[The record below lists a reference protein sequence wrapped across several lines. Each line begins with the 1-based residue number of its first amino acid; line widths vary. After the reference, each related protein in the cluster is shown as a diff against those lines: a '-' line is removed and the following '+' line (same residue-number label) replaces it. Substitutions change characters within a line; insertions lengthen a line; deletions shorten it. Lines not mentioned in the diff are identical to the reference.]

1 MAYLCKSVFTR
12 INRIRYIEYGTE
24 RSPAKLTRPTFNE
37 LYEPKKLMFNILGEL
52 TGTIDTEKLVH
63 NHSLIACVLWKDLY
77 GIENKS
83 IASSIKKFSTMS
95 REDMEELSK
104 TVELRY
110 LLGVM
115 NSKYASVLLTN
126 LRGGDYHIYPE
137 HIRNIPIPS
146 ATPAQ
151 QKPSLAL
158 VDTRLKQVRT
168 SVLAAKKANPQA
180 DTSKEKAEIDR
191 TSTHTCYA
199 CMFALYGLSEDEIK
213 IVEGG

>member
-1 MAYLCKSVFTR
+1 
-12 INRIRYIEYGTE
+12 
-24 RSPAKLTRPTFNE
+24 
-37 LYEPKKLMFNILGEL
+37 MFNVLGEL

-63 NHSLIACVLWKDLY
+63 NHSLIACVLWKGLS
-77 GIENKS
+77 GVENKS

-104 TVELRY
+104 TVELQY

-115 NSKYASVLLTN
+115 NSQYASVLLTN
-126 LRGGDYHIYPE
+126 LCGGDYHIYPE

-168 SVLAAKKANPQA
+168 SVLAAKKTILRQTQA
-180 DTSKEKAEIDR
+180 KKKQK
-191 TSTHTCYA
+191 ST
-199 CMFALYGLSEDEIK
+199 
-213 IVEGG
+213 V

>member
-1 MAYLCKSVFTR
+1 
-12 INRIRYIEYGTE
+12 
-24 RSPAKLTRPTFNE
+24 
-37 LYEPKKLMFNILGEL
+37 MFNVLGEL
-52 TGTIDTEKLVH
+52 TGTIDTEKLIH

-95 REDMEELSK
+95 REDMEKLSE
-104 TVELRY
+104 TEDLRY

-126 LRGGDYHIYPE
+126 NRGGDYHITPE

-151 QKPSLAL
+151 QEPIMLW
-158 VDTRLKQVRT
+158 
-168 SVLAAKKANPQA
+168 
-180 DTSKEKAEIDR
+180 
-191 TSTHTCYA
+191 
-199 CMFALYGLSEDEIK
+199 
-213 IVEGG
+213 

>member
-1 MAYLCKSVFTR
+1 MYLFKSKCTR

-37 LYEPKKLMFNILGEL
+37 LYEPKKLMFNVLGEL

-63 NHSLIACVLWKDLY
+63 NHSLIACVLWKNLY
-77 GIENKS
+77 GVENKS

-151 QKPSLAL
+151 QKPIIAL
-158 VDTRLKQVRT
+158 VDKI
-168 SVLAAKKANPQA
+168 LAAKKANPQA
-180 DTSKEKAEIDR
+180 DTSKEECKID
-191 TSTHTCYA
+191 TLVYN
-199 CMFALYGLSEDEIK
+199 LYGLTDDEIAIIEEK
-213 IVEGG
+213 

>member
-1 MAYLCKSVFTR
+1 MFTG

-24 RSPAKLTRPTFNE
+24 RSPAKLTRPTSNE
-37 LYEPKKLMFNILGEL
+37 LYEPKKLMFNVLGEL

-63 NHSLIACVLWKDLY
+63 NHSLIACVLWKGLS
-77 GIENKS
+77 GVENKS

-137 HIRNIPIPS
+137 YIRNIPIPS
-146 ATPAQ
+146 APPPSKSLSSLWWIKSSP
-151 QKPSLAL
+151 QKKPILRQ
-158 VDTRLKQVRT
+158 TQ
-168 SVLAAKKANPQA
+168 AKKSAKL
-180 DTSKEKAEIDR
+180 THW
-191 TSTHTCYA
+191 STIST
-199 CMFALYGLSEDEIK
+199 D
-213 IVEGG
+213 

>member
-1 MAYLCKSVFTR
+1 
-12 INRIRYIEYGTE
+12 
-24 RSPAKLTRPTFNE
+24 
-37 LYEPKKLMFNILGEL
+37 
-52 TGTIDTEKLVH
+52 
-63 NHSLIACVLWKDLY
+63 
-77 GIENKS
+77 
-83 IASSIKKFSTMS
+83 MS

-146 ATPAQ
+146 APAQ
-151 QKPSLAL
+151 QKPIIAL
-158 VDTRLKQVRT
+158 VDKI
-168 SVLAAKKANPQA
+168 LAAKKANPQA
-180 DTSKEKAEIDR
+180 DTSKEKSEIDR
-191 TSTHTCYA
+191 TSTRTCYA

-213 IVEGG
+213 IVEGR